1 MGKSKKE
8 SLETREEKKEEK
20 MDVEKKEDAKQSSTV
35 HKSESTD
42 KCLESP
48 N

>member
-20 MDVEKKEDAKQSSTV
+20 MDVEKKKTPSNHQPFIKVNPPTNA
-35 HKSESTD
+35 
-42 KCLESP
+42 
-48 N
+48 